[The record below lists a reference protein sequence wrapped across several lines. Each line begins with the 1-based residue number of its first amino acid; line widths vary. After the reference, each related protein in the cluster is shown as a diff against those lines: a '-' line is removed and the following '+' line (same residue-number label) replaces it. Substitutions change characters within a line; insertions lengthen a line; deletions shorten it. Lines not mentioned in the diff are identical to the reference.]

1 MSSSF
6 ISETTKARICAV
18 FEFFY
23 VIFASSV
30 LGTGLAVV
38 ITFLIALVFPPVWA
52 AWKPFVLN
60 LLGA

>member
-23 VIFASSV
+23 IIFASSV
-30 LGTGLAVV
+30 LGTGLACRNH
-38 ITFLIALVFPPVWA
+38 IPHSTGIPSR
-52 AWKPFVLN
+52 
-60 LLGA
+60 LGCVETLRA